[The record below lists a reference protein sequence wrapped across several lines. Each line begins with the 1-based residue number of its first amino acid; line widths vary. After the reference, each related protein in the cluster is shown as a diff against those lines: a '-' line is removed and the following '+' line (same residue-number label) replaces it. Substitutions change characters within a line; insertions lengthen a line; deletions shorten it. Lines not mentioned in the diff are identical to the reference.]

1 MCIYIYICS
10 SFCIFCHRVIHTPKI
25 YNIKESLLRI
35 YKICKIK
42 KFVFRFCFFL
52 FFFCSTLIVYFLGGR
67 IGVSSEST
75 ALLVSTTDTT
85 VATTLSC
92 FSTKL
97 LLRVVVLS
105 LQDEMSVLL
114 VLSL

>member
-1 MCIYIYICS
+1 MCVYIYICS

-42 KFVFRFCFFL
+42 KLCFHVCFFL

-75 ALLVSTTDTT
+75 ALFVSTTDTT

-105 LQDEMSVLL
+105 LQDEMPVLL
-114 VLSL
+114 FVLS